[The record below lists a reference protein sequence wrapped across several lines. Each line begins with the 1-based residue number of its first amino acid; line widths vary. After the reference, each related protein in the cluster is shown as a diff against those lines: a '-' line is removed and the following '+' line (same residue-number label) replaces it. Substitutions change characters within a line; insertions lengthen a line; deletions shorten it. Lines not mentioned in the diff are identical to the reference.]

1 MPRFSFSGLDPR
13 RLALAAAI
21 AAPLSWSVGGVVMRS
36 VDTAG
41 AWEQVFWRALGGAVA
56 MSALLVWR
64 RGRHSLDEIWR
75 AGWWGVASASCIA
88 GTFAIHV
95 LAINATS
102 VANVLFLQTA
112 SPLLMPLLAWVF
124 LREAPHRLTLLAVA
138 LAVAGLMPIVLAS
151 VGGGRL
157 TGDLLALL
165 TASLGAANILIVRHL
180 RGVDLMPMA
189 AIAGAAACIVAGWL
203 GAPGQVSPADATA
216 LLLLGGVQIAFGL
229 TLFLYALRHL
239 PAAPVALLTLLE
251 PALGP
256 LLVWVVVDEV
266 PPGATLF
273 GGAVILCALLVSAR
287 AASVAQPQ
295 HADARA

>member
-1 MPRFSFSGLDPR
+1 
-13 RLALAAAI
+13 
-21 AAPLSWSVGGVVMRS
+21 MRS

-41 AWEQVFWRALGGAVA
+41 AWEQVFWRALGGALA

-64 RGRHSLDEIWR
+64 GGVHSLDEVRR

-138 LAVAGLMPIVLAS
+138 LAVVGLLPIVLAS

-165 TASLGAANILIVRHL
+165 TASLGAANILIVRHV

-189 AIAGAAACIVAGWL
+189 AIAGAAACIGAAWV
-203 GAPGQVSPADATA
+203 GAPGHVSPADAVA
-216 LLLLGGVQIAFGL
+216 LLLLGVVQIAFGL

-256 LLVWVVVDEV
+256 LLVWVIVDEV
-266 PPGATLF
+266 PHGATLI
-273 GGAVILCALLVSAR
+273 GGAIILCALLISAR
-287 AASVAQPQ
+287 AATLSHPRPGDVPA
-295 HADARA
+295 